1 MPIELKTIPFLLNP
15 VLHRAFSR
23 ILREDLPFRLEIKS
37 RDYATFPLKVI
48 IISRFLQKEI
58 RLCKLFDANLSLCLF
73 FQI

>member
-15 VLHRAFSR
+15 VLHQTFSR
-23 ILREDLPFRLEIKS
+23 ILREDLAFRLEIKS
-37 RDYATFPLKVI
+37 RDYATFPLKVL
-48 IISRFLQKEI
+48 ISRFLQKEI